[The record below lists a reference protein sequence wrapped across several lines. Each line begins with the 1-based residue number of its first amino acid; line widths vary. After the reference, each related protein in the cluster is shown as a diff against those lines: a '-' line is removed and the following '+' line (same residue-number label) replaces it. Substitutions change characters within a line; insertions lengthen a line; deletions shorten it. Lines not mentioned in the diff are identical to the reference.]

1 MAQDT
6 LTQYIG
12 RLRAVRLLE
21 AGEERDLS
29 RRVREGDGQA
39 RRKLIESN
47 LRLVISI
54 AKKYRGRGLAFED
67 LIQEGNAGLIRA
79 VEKFDPEMGNRFSTY
94 ATWWIRQAI
103 TRALADH
110 ARTVRLPAHVV
121 DAVFRLRRT
130 EGILSIELGRD
141 ATEDELAARL
151 DIETGEVR
159 RLREVSQPIASTNAR
174 LGDSDEGAEMGD
186 LFQDERSDE
195 DYARIEVGAWEGTL
209 TEAVRSLPE
218 REARVLA
225 MRHGLEGGG
234 VRTLRE
240 VSEVLGISQ
249 ERARQVEI
257 KALRTIRTGRH
268 AGTLRRALSEAVKPR
283 LFVRCERKDYLW
295 QGFLVPILSAY
306 RWATFPPLVHFTR
319 DVGPG
324 GRCPIRRSRFLFSSI
339 PAPSPLLSVKRR

>member
-12 RLRAVRLLE
+12 RLRDLRLLD
-21 AGEERDLS
+21 AAEERDLS
-29 RRVREGDGQA
+29 RRVLDGDKQA
-39 RRKLIESN
+39 RRRLIESN

-94 ATWWIRQAI
+94 ATWWIRQAV

-121 DAVFRLRRT
+121 DAVFRLRRA

-141 ATEDELAARL
+141 ATEEELAARL
-151 DIETGEVR
+151 DIDAGEVR

-174 LGDSDEGAEMGD
+174 LGGEGNDGAEMGD
-186 LFQDERSDE
+186 LFQDEKSHE

-209 TEAVRSLPE
+209 AEAIRSLPE

-225 MRHGLEGGG
+225 MRHGLEGG
-234 VRTLRE
+234 RTSTLRE

-268 AGTLRRALSEAVKPR
+268 AGTLRRALSEAV
-283 LFVRCERKDYLW
+283 
-295 QGFLVPILSAY
+295 
-306 RWATFPPLVHFTR
+306 
-319 DVGPG
+319 
-324 GRCPIRRSRFLFSSI
+324 
-339 PAPSPLLSVKRR
+339 